1 MRKSHSLVILLSVLS
16 TSCGEE
22 STPTALP
29 ALGPSAISIFNH
41 HEAGEFGV
49 RLSAT
54 NEVTVTCS
62 DANVGDTGIVGGVT
76 YTKRSR
82 SAISTLIAVKDYLS
96 LTVTCTSD
104 VTDMSSMFA
113 GATSF
118 NQDIS
123 SWDVSSATN
132 MSFMFYKTT
141 VFDQDISSWDVSS
154 VTNMRDMFYLAM
166 AFDQDISSWD
176 VSSVTDMSLMFLKA
190 TVFNQDISSWD
201 VSNVT
206 TMRWMFSGAA
216 LFDQDISSWDVS
228 DVTDMGS
235 MFKDNTSFNQDLSGW
250 CVPRII
256 VAPSDFD
263 TGTSAWSGS
272 GNRPVWGTCP

>member
-118 NQDIS
+118 
-123 SWDVSSATN
+123 
-132 MSFMFYKTT
+132 
-141 VFDQDISSWDVSS
+141 DQDISSWDVSK
-154 VTNMRDMFYLAM
+154 
-166 AFDQDISSWD
+166 
-176 VSSVTDMSLMFLKA
+176 VTDMNYMFNWA
-190 TVFNQDISSWD
+190 TSFNQDISSWD

>member
-82 SAISTLIAVKDYLS
+82 PAISTLIAVKDYLS

-118 NQDIS
+118 N
-123 SWDVSSATN
+123 
-132 MSFMFYKTT
+132 
-141 VFDQDISSWDVSS
+141 
-154 VTNMRDMFYLAM
+154 
-166 AFDQDISSWD
+166 
-176 VSSVTDMSLMFLKA
+176 
-190 TVFNQDISSWD
+190 
-201 VSNVT
+201 
-206 TMRWMFSGAA
+206 
-216 LFDQDISSWDVS
+216 QDISSWDVS